1 LKKVSTA
8 PIDIEK
14 ITRNHKDDI
23 EKIFEMIEI
32 LAVFN
37 EVAIKKNKED
47 FDRFDVK
54 LDSTLKDVQDD
65 TSRQVTKLEKT
76 STDISM

>member
-1 LKKVSTA
+1 MKKVSTA

-14 ITRNHKDDI
+14 ITHNHKDDI
-23 EKIFEMIEI
+23 EKIFEIIEI
-32 LAVFN
+32 LANFS
-37 EVAIKKNKED
+37 EVAIKKSKEE